1 MKKFWLARCLVMVAV
16 ICAAVCAEGQKQ
28 FTLEDLNFGGK
39 NYKQMTPQNRTL
51 VWWGEKLVHT
61 TDSIHYVVDV
71 RTGKEKPLLTLAQM
85 NDALGAAYALTSL
98 RGVSYPYADSSM
110 VVVNTAKRRLLVDFR
125 RGEPV
130 WSQPVSRPNTLSLN
144 MVVSISATRTLRSE
158 PRPSSPSPTR
168 TTVKPLS
175 VPPANASAIP
185 SCV

>member
-71 RTGKEKPLLTLAQM
+71 RTGKEKPLLTLAQI

-125 RGEPV
+125 RREMV
-130 WSQPVSRPNTLSLN
+130 WSQQLTSGRNSEAWHVGSRADAYVCTDDNLY
-144 MVVSISATRTLRSE
+144 VRDG
-158 PRPSSPSPTR
+158 
-168 TTVKPLS
+168 
-175 VPPANASAIP
+175 
-185 SCV
+185 